1 MRASNSSQAD
11 GSEDLSKPHTRF
23 RQPDN
28 CSIGVCSAI
37 ALYEQEL
44 ERHRATESRL
54 RESMRRET
62 ELLREKDDL
71 ILLKDILAE
80 EAEHR
85 LLNGLQLITSLLAT
99 QSRSTK
105 NREAAAQLSMA
116 ANRVATLA
124 RVHRHLH
131 TIEKVEG
138 VEFKQY
144 LERLCADFSDMVSGE
159 PAERSLCVEA
169 AELTIARAI
178 ATPLAFIASELI
190 TNSIKYAKGRI
201 TVSLQMMPNGDAAL
215 SVSDDGPGLPELFD
229 PAATS
234 GLGMKII
241 AALVRQVHG
250 ELRFAKGDHNQGAR
264 FSVLFSPRI

>member
-1 MRASNSSQAD
+1 
-11 GSEDLSKPHTRF
+11 
-23 RQPDN
+23 
-28 CSIGVCSAI
+28 
-37 ALYEQEL
+37 
-44 ERHRATESRL
+44 
-54 RESMRRET
+54 
-62 ELLREKDDL
+62 
-71 ILLKDILAE
+71 
-80 EAEHR
+80 
-85 LLNGLQLITSLLAT
+85 LLAT

-131 TIEKVEG
+131 TIEKLEG

-144 LERLCADFSDMVSGE
+144 LERLCEDLSDMVSGE
-159 PAERSLCVEA
+159 SAERSLCVEA
-169 AELTIARAI
+169 AELTIPRAI

-201 TVSLQMMPNGDAAL
+201 TVSLQIMPNGDATL

-241 AALVRQVHG
+241 AALVGQIHG
-250 ELRFAKGDHNQGAR
+250 ELYFAKGDHDQGAR
-264 FSVLFSPRI
+264 FSVRFIPRA